1 MKFPAVYAKVFED
14 AIPALAHNEM
24 KSAVRT
30 PVVHC
35 DPGTQPHAD
44 DLSSS
49 SLDSFALR
57 DIFLAQNTASNEK
70 LQEAMFDSVRG
81 ILKSAR
87 RPVGTPAPLDG
98 AKPTVTQFIQFVEN
112 ISQKFST
119 QNCDT
124 SMALD
129 LWLKDLCMPDSQR

>member
-1 MKFPAVYAKVFED
+1 
-14 AIPALAHNEM
+14 
-24 KSAVRT
+24 
-30 PVVHC
+30 
-35 DPGTQPHAD
+35 
-44 DLSSS
+44 
-49 SLDSFALR
+49 
-57 DIFLAQNTASNEK
+57 
-70 LQEAMFDSVRG
+70 MFDSVRG

-98 AKPTVTQFIQFVEN
+98 AKPTVTQFIQFVGN

-129 LWLKDLCMPDSQR
+129 LWMKDLRMPDSQRESSMSEAEKLRLWEVVHA

>member
-1 MKFPAVYAKVFED
+1 M
-14 AIPALAHNEM
+14 
-24 KSAVRT
+24 
-30 PVVHC
+30 HC
-35 DPGTQPHAD
+35 DPGTQTHAD

-57 DIFLAQNTASNEK
+57 DILAQNAASNEK

-124 SMALD
+124 PMALD
-129 LWLKDLCMPDSQR
+129 LWLKYLRMPDS